1 MADQGKDYSVLKNL
15 YTELLRTDAGVGH
28 AEAHRLLDAAMEG
41 TVENRTNLW
50 NPALRETYGKAC
62 TLPKEAHLSALV
74 LAAGERSIDLQEIA
88 EVYGL
93 TTKAWFE
100 VTDPQ
105 PTQFRLNAQ
114 FGNHLEEVREMF
126 PEITSGNPEVDAKM
140 QLIDTLLSE
149 VASLFKSQQ
158 VNLKVLNNK
167 KFFDSL
173 LDQRVTLTGVA
184 HLKGYA
190 FDEGVA
196 RVDVAN
202 FTKFV
207 DGVPQYKEG
216 GKVAK
221 GPYFVE
227 PNIPYPAED

>member
-1 MADQGKDYSVLKNL
+1 MVDKAQKESQEIKAEIYMAGTYF
-15 YTELLRTDAGVGH
+15 TEK
-28 AEAHRLLDAAMEG
+28 
-41 TVENRTNLW
+41 
-50 NPALRETYGKAC
+50 GKAIFSAEDVPFEVA
-62 TLPKEAHLSALV
+62 LANFINEVIAIEGSVAQAVKGLNRYLS
-74 LAAGERSIDLQEIA
+74 SIGKPQI
-88 EVYGL
+88 
-93 TTKAWFE
+93 TTKDWFE

-105 PTQFRLNAQ
+105 PTQYRLNSQ
-114 FGNHLEEVREMF
+114 FGAHLEEVREMF

-158 VNLKVLNNK
+158 VDLKVLNNK

-184 HLKGYA
+184 HLKGYDY
-190 FDEGVA
+190 DEGVA

>member
-1 MADQGKDYSVLKNL
+1 MIDKTQKESQEIKAEIYMAGTYF
-15 YTELLRTDAGVGH
+15 TEK
-28 AEAHRLLDAAMEG
+28 
-41 TVENRTNLW
+41 
-50 NPALRETYGKAC
+50 GKA
-62 TLPKEAHLSALV
+62 TFSTEDVPFEVALANFINEVIAIEGSVAQAVKGLNRYLS
-74 LAAGERSIDLQEIA
+74 SIGKPQI
-88 EVYGL
+88 
-93 TTKAWFE
+93 TTKDWFE

-105 PTQFRLNAQ
+105 PTQYRLNSQ
-114 FGNHLEEVREMF
+114 FGAHLEEVREMF
-126 PEITSGNPEVDAKM
+126 PEITSGNVEVDAKM
-140 QLIDTLLSE
+140 QLIDTLMSE
-149 VASLFKSQQ
+149 VANLFKSQQ
-158 VNLKVLNNK
+158 VDLKVLNNK